1 MSIAEGNIFCLTIS
15 RKSAIIRPL
24 FCKEAIHTEKQLICA
39 AIHDMSGFG
48 RCSLAVI
55 IPIISAM
62 GIQCVPVP
70 TAVLSTHTGGFGDF
84 VFRDMTDYIE
94 LCCEHYKALGIQPDA
109 IYSGFLASEEQ
120 VGRCLDFFSAFP
132 GAKRIVDPVM
142 GDDGVRY
149 QTYTPELVERMKELI
164 IGANV
169 ITPNFTEAA
178 MLLDEVYPDKIS
190 EATARGWLERLCKS
204 AGSAVIT
211 GAVLDTGEH
220 ANLCLDGKT
229 GEYTCICWEPLPAS
243 YPGTGDIFASV
254 MTGRLLLGDPLASAV
269 RCATAFAR
277 RAVEVTIGNG
287 QPSRNGVEFERI
299 LGEL

>member
-1 MSIAEGNIFCLTIS
+1 MITDRQLT
-15 RKSAIIRPL
+15 
-24 FCKEAIHTEKQLICA
+24 CA

-70 TAVLSTHTGGFGDF
+70 TAVLSTHTGGFDDF
-84 VFRDMTDYIE
+84 VFRDTTDF
-94 LCCEHYKALGIQPDA
+94 LVPCREHYKKLGVRFDA

-120 VGRCLDFFSAFP
+120 VDSCLDFFASFP
-132 GAKRIVDPVM
+132 QAMHIVDPVM
-142 GDDGVRY
+142 GENGERY
-149 QTYTPELVERMKELI
+149 KTYTPRLVERMKELTV
-164 IGANV
+164 GAQV
-169 ITPNFTEAA
+169 ITPNITEAA
-178 MLLDEVYPDKIS
+178 MLLDEPYPDS
-190 EATARGWLERLCKS
+190 LTEAQARNWLERLCRS
-204 AGSAVIT
+204 AKSAVIT

-220 ANLCLDGKT
+220 ANLCLDGAS

-254 MTGRLLLGDPLASAV
+254 MTGRLLLGYKLSDAV
-269 RCATAFAR
+269 RAATGFAR

-287 QPSRNGVEFERI
+287 QPERNGVEFERV
-299 LGEL
+299 LRELF

>member
-1 MSIAEGNIFCLTIS
+1 MTI
-15 RKSAIIRPL
+15 RCKRDIINL
-24 FCKEAIHTEKQLICA
+24 FFCKEAIHTEKQLICA

-55 IPIISAM
+55 MPIISAM

-94 LCCEHYKALGIQPDA
+94 PCCEHYKALGVGFDA

-120 VGRCLDFFSAFP
+120 VDHCLSFFSAFP
-132 GAKRIVDPVM
+132 GARRIVDPVM

-149 QTYTPELVERMKELI
+149 KTYTPELVERMKELTV
-164 IGANV
+164 GADV

-178 MLLDEVYPDKIS
+178 MLLDEPYPEKIS
-190 EATARGWLERLCKS
+190 GTDARKWLERLCGTAK
-204 AGSAVIT
+204 SAVIT

-220 ANLCLDGKT
+220 ANICLDGT
-229 GEYTCICWEPLPAS
+229 GGEYNCVCWEPLPAS

-254 MTGRLLLGDPLASAV
+254 MTGRLLRGDTLADAVKSA
-269 RCATAFAR
+269 TFFAR

-287 QPSRNGVEFERI
+287 QPPRNGVEFERI
-299 LGEL
+299 LGELC

>member
-1 MSIAEGNIFCLTIS
+1 MTIS
-15 RKSAIIRPL
+15 DKSVIINAF
-24 FCKEAIHTEKQLICA
+24 FCKEAIPTEKQLICA

-70 TAVLSTHTGGFGDF
+70 TAVLSTHTGGFRDF
-84 VFRDMTDYIE
+84 VFRDMTDYIAP
-94 LCCEHYKALGIQPDA
+94 CCEHYRSLGVQPDA

-120 VGRCLDFFSAFP
+120 VDRCLEFFSAFP

-149 QTYTPELVERMKELI
+149 QTYTSGLVERMKELTV
-164 IGANV
+164 GADV

-178 MLLDEVYPDKIS
+178 MLLDEDYPERIS
-190 EATARGWLERLCKS
+190 ESTARSWLERLCNS
-204 AGSAVIT
+204 AKAAVIT

-220 ANLCLDGKT
+220 ANLCLDAGT
-229 GEYTCICWEPLPAS
+229 GDYNCICWEPLPAS

-254 MTGRLLLGDPLASAV
+254 MTGRLLLGDALADAV
-269 RCATAFAR
+269 QCATSFAR
-277 RAVEVTIGNG
+277 HAIEVTIGNG
-287 QPSRNGVEFERI
+287 QPARNGVEFERI
-299 LGEL
+299 LCDLS